1 MQFSCIF
8 FDIPQKSS
16 TFADKLVRTCKR
28 AMCAMCAQITK
39 STGDMTT
46 SFGYVRVAAAV
57 PHMRVADCQYN
68 ASEIKK
74 QITEAVQEGVQVV
87 CFPELSITGYT
98 CADLFFTQQLQKDAL
113 SALEDVCTFT
123 RDLPIIVLVGAPLKV
138 DNNLYNCAFVIT
150 DGEVVGVV
158 PKINLPNTGEFYEKR
173 WFSSG
178 RDVLENNVNS
188 IRPRIPTI
196 ELWGNDVPFGID
208 LLFTTKD
215 YSFGIELC
223 EDLWSPLP
231 ASTQL
236 AIQGAEI
243 IFNLSS
249 SNCVT
254 GKHAFRQ
261 RMITQQSARVH
272 CGYVYT
278 SSGIGESTTDIVFSG
293 STYIAENGEMLEIGE
308 RFQMESS
315 MIISEIDVERLRI
328 DRQRNTNFTHDKHG
342 QFRHVQVAPLDE
354 AIGNEAIRREAR
366 DNGPLHRHFTQT
378 PFLPKK
384 KESDEYCEDVL
395 NLQVHGL
402 LRRWQHTHTESLV
415 IGISGGLDSTLA
427 LIVSVLAADRLGY
440 NRSQVIGVT
449 MPGFGTSDRTYSNAI
464 AMMEELGISI
474 HEIPIRDMA
483 TQHLNDIG
491 HDLDNHDITYE
502 NAQARIRTLVLMDLA
517 NKYNGLV
524 VGTGDMSELALGWAT
539 YCGDQMSMYGV
550 NAGVPKTLVRYLVR
564 YAAENIFGERLREI
578 LMDVIDTPVSPELL
592 PTDDEGNIAQITE
605 DKVGPYE
612 LHDFFLYY
620 FLRYGFTREKIA
632 FMASMAFDGVYS
644 EEAIEHWLSL
654 FMRRFF
660 TQQFKRSCLPDG
672 PKVVGVSLS
681 PRGDW
686 RMPSDVAIN

>member
-1 MQFSCIF
+1 
-8 FDIPQKSS
+8 
-16 TFADKLVRTCKR
+16 
-28 AMCAMCAQITK
+28 
-39 STGDMTT
+39 MTT
-46 SFGYVRVAAAV
+46 SFGYVRVAAVV

-74 QITEAVQEGVQVV
+74 QITEAVKEGVQVV

-113 SALEDVCTFT
+113 IALEDVCAFT
-123 RDLPIIVLVGAPLKV
+123 RDLPIIILVGAPLKV
-138 DNNLYNCAFVIT
+138 DNNLYNCAFVMT
-150 DGEVVGVV
+150 DGEVIGVV

-208 LLFTTKD
+208 LLFTTRD
-215 YSFGIELC
+215 YSFGIEIC

-254 GKHAFRQ
+254 GKHVFRQ

-308 RFQMESS
+308 RFQMGSS

-342 QFRHVQVAPLDE
+342 HYRHINVAPLELGLEDT
-354 AIGNEAIRREAR
+354 R
-366 DNGPLHRHFTQT
+366 DTSYNLELRGEGPLHRHFTKT

-384 KESDEYCEDVL
+384 KESDAYCEDVL
-395 NLQVHGL
+395 NLQLHGL
-402 LRRWQHTHTESLV
+402 LRRWEHTKAESLV
-415 IGISGGLDSTLA
+415 VGISGGLDSTLA
-427 LIVSVLAADRLGY
+427 LIVSILAADRLGY
-440 NRSQVIGVT
+440 SRSQVIGVT
-449 MPGFGTSDRTYSNAI
+449 MPGFGTSDRTYNNAI
-464 AMMEELGISI
+464 EMMEELGISI
-474 HEIPIRDMA
+474 HEIPIREMA
-483 TQHLNDIG
+483 TQHLSDIG
-491 HDLDNHDITYE
+491 HDINNHDITYE
-502 NAQARIRTLVLMDLA
+502 NAQARIRTLVLMDMA

-539 YCGDQMSMYGV
+539 YCGDHMSMYGV
-550 NAGVPKTLVRYLVR
+550 NAGVPKTLVRYMVR

-592 PTDDEGNIAQITE
+592 PTDDNGNIAQITE

-632 FMASMAFDGVYS
+632 FMASIAFDGVYS
-644 EEAIEHWLSL
+644 EEVINRWLDV

-660 TQQFKRSCLPDG
+660 THQFKRSCLPDG

-681 PRGDW
+681 PRGDL

>member
-1 MQFSCIF
+1 MASN
-8 FDIPQKSS
+8 
-16 TFADKLVRTCKR
+16 
-28 AMCAMCAQITK
+28 
-39 STGDMTT
+39 
-46 SFGYVRVAAAV
+46 FGYVRVAAAV
-57 PHMRVADCQYN
+57 PHMRVADCVYN
-68 ASEIKK
+68 AGEIKK
-74 QITEAVQEGVQVV
+74 QISDAVAEGVEVV

-98 CADLFFTQQLQKDAL
+98 CADLFFTQQLQRDAL
-113 SALEDVCTFT
+113 LALEDVCAFT
-123 RDLPIIVLVGAPLKV
+123 RNLPIIVLVGAPLKV
-138 DNNLYNCAFVIT
+138 DNNLYNCAFVMT

-158 PKINLPNTGEFYEKR
+158 PKVNLPNTGEFYEKR

-178 RDVLENNVNS
+178 RDVLEKNVNS
-188 IRPRIPTI
+188 IHPRIPLI

-208 LLFTTKD
+208 LLFATKD
-215 YSFGIELC
+215 YSFGIEIC

-231 ASTQL
+231 VSTQL

-243 IFNLSS
+243 IFNPSS

-293 STYIAENGEMLEIGE
+293 STYIAENGEMLEMGD

-342 QFRHVQVAPLDE
+342 HYRHIQVAPLEQALSPDSL
-354 AIGNEAIRREAR
+354 I
-366 DNGPLHRHFTQT
+366 DSSPKSTGPLHRHFTKT
-378 PFLPKK
+378 PFLPKRR
-384 KESDEYCEDVL
+384 ESDAYCEDVF
-395 NLQVHGL
+395 NLQTHGL
-402 LRRWQHTHTESLV
+402 LRRWQHTHAESLV

-427 LIVSVLAADRLGY
+427 LLVCVMAADRLGY

-449 MPGFGTSDRTYSNAI
+449 MPGFGTSDRTYNNAI
-464 AMMEELGISI
+464 ELMEQLGVSI
-474 HEIPIRDMA
+474 HEIPIRNMA
-483 TQHLNDIG
+483 TQHLNDID
-491 HDLDNHDITYE
+491 HDINNHDITYE

-550 NAGVPKTLVRYLVR
+550 NAGIPKTLVRYLVQ
-564 YAAENIFGERLREI
+564 YAAENIFGEETRKTLLDI
-578 LMDVIDTPVSPELL
+578 VDTPVSPELL
-592 PTDDEGNIAQITE
+592 PTDEDGNIAQITE

-612 LHDFFLYY
+612 LHDFFMYY

-632 FMASMAFDGVYS
+632 FMAGIAFDGVY
-644 EEAIEHWLSL
+644 EQAVIDHWLGI
-654 FMRRFF
+654 FFRRFF
-660 TQQFKRSCLPDG
+660 TQQFKRSCMPDG

-686 RMPSDVAIN
+686 RMPSDVAMTK

>member
-1 MQFSCIF
+1 MAS
-8 FDIPQKSS
+8 K
-16 TFADKLVRTCKR
+16 
-28 AMCAMCAQITK
+28 
-39 STGDMTT
+39 
-46 SFGYVRVAAAV
+46 FGYVRVAAAV
-57 PHMRVADCQYN
+57 PHMRVADCVYN

-74 QITEAVQEGVQVV
+74 QITEAVAEGIEVV

-98 CADLFFTQQLQKDAL
+98 CADLFFTQQLQRDAL
-113 SALEDVCTFT
+113 AALEDVCAYI
-123 RDLPIIVLVGAPLKV
+123 RNLPIIVLVGAPLKV
-138 DNNLYNCAFVIT
+138 DNNLYNCAFVMT

-158 PKINLPNTGEFYEKR
+158 PKVNLPNTGEFYEKR

-178 RDVLENNVNS
+178 RDVLEQNVNS
-188 IRPRIPTI
+188 IRPRIPLI
-196 ELWGNDVPFGID
+196 ELWGSDVPFGID

-215 YSFGIELC
+215 YSFGIEIC

-231 ASTQL
+231 VSTQL

-308 RFQMESS
+308 RFQMDSS
-315 MIISEIDVERLRI
+315 MVISEIDVERLRI

-342 QFRHVQVAPLDE
+342 HYRHIHVAPLERSLEDNSTCRLE
-354 AIGNEAIRREAR
+354 FR
-366 DNGPLHRHFTQT
+366 DGGPMHRHFTKT

-384 KESDEYCEDVL
+384 RESDAYCEDVL

-402 LRRWQHTHTESLV
+402 LRRWQHTKAESLV

-440 NRSQVIGVT
+440 SRSQVIGVT
-449 MPGFGTSDRTYSNAI
+449 MPGFGTSGRTYNNAL
-464 AMMEELGISI
+464 AMMEELGVSI
-474 HEIPIRDMA
+474 HEVPIREMA

-491 HDLDNHDITYE
+491 HDLETHDITYE

-539 YCGDQMSMYGV
+539 YCGDHMSMYGV
-550 NAGVPKTLVRYLVR
+550 NAGVPKTLVRYMVR

-578 LMDVIDTPVSPELL
+578 LLDVIDTPVSPELL
-592 PTDDEGNIAQITE
+592 PTDEEGNIAQITE

-612 LHDFFLYY
+612 LHDFFMYY
-620 FLRYGFTREKIA
+620 YLRYGFTREKIA
-632 FMASMAFDGVYS
+632 YMAGMAFDGVYS
-644 EEAIEHWLSL
+644 DEVIEHWLNV

-660 TQQFKRSCLPDG
+660 THQFKRSCLPDG

-681 PRGDW
+681 PRGDL
-686 RMPSDVAIN
+686 RMPSDVAVH

>member
-1 MQFSCIF
+1 MAS
-8 FDIPQKSS
+8 K
-16 TFADKLVRTCKR
+16 
-28 AMCAMCAQITK
+28 
-39 STGDMTT
+39 
-46 SFGYVRVAAAV
+46 FGYVRVAAAV
-57 PHMRVADCQYN
+57 PHMRVADCVYN

-74 QITEAVQEGVQVV
+74 QITEAVAEGIEVV

-98 CADLFFTQQLQKDAL
+98 CADLFFTQQLQRDAL
-113 SALEDVCTFT
+113 AALEDVCAYT
-123 RDLPIIVLVGAPLKV
+123 RNLPIIVLVGAPLKV
-138 DNNLYNCAFVIT
+138 DNNLYNCAFVMT

-158 PKINLPNTGEFYEKR
+158 PKVNLPNTGEFYEKR

-178 RDVLENNVNS
+178 RDVLEQNVNS
-188 IRPRIPTI
+188 IRPRIPLI
-196 ELWGNDVPFGID
+196 ELWGTDVPFGID

-215 YSFGIELC
+215 YSFGIEIC

-231 ASTQL
+231 VSTQL

-308 RFQMESS
+308 RFQMDSS
-315 MIISEIDVERLRI
+315 MVVSEIDVERLRI

-342 QFRHVQVAPLDE
+342 HYRHIHVAPLERSLEDDSTYRLE
-354 AIGNEAIRREAR
+354 FRAG
-366 DNGPLHRHFTQT
+366 GPMHRHFTKT

-384 KESDEYCEDVL
+384 RESDAYCEDVL

-402 LRRWQHTHTESLV
+402 LRRWQHTKAESLV

-427 LIVSVLAADRLGY
+427 LIVSVLVADRLGY
-440 NRSQVIGVT
+440 SRSQVIGVT
-449 MPGFGTSDRTYSNAI
+449 MPGFGTSGRTYNNAL
-464 AMMEELGISI
+464 AMMEELGVSI
-474 HEIPIRDMA
+474 HEVPIREMA

-491 HDLDNHDITYE
+491 HHLETHDITYE

-539 YCGDQMSMYGV
+539 YCGDHMSMYGV
-550 NAGVPKTLVRYLVR
+550 NAGVPKTLVRYMVR

-578 LMDVIDTPVSPELL
+578 LLDVIDTPVSPELL
-592 PTDDEGNIAQITE
+592 PTDEEGNIAQITE

-612 LHDFFLYY
+612 LHDFFMYY
-620 FLRYGFTREKIA
+620 YLRYGFTREKIA
-632 FMASMAFDGVYS
+632 YMAGMAFDGVYS
-644 EEAIEHWLSL
+644 DEVIEHWLNV

-681 PRGDW
+681 PRGDL

>member
-1 MQFSCIF
+1 M
-8 FDIPQKSS
+8 K
-16 TFADKLVRTCKR
+16 KH
-28 AMCAMCAQITK
+28 
-39 STGDMTT
+39 
-46 SFGYVRVAAAV
+46 FGYVRVAAAV
-57 PHMRVADCQYN
+57 PHLRVADCQYN
-68 ASEIKK
+68 ATEIKK
-74 QITEAVQEGVQVV
+74 QITEAMQEGVEVV
-87 CFPELSITGYT
+87 CFPELSVTGYT
-98 CADLFFTQQLQKDAL
+98 CADLFFTQQLQKNAL
-113 SALEDVCTFT
+113 AALEDICAYT
-123 RDLPIIVLVGAPLKV
+123 RNLPIIVLVGAPLKV
-138 DNNLYNCAFVIT
+138 DNNLYNCAFVMT

-178 RDVLENNVNS
+178 RDVLEHNVNS

-196 ELWGNDVPFGID
+196 ELWGSDVPFGID
-208 LLFTTKD
+208 LLFATKD
-215 YSFGIELC
+215 YSFGIEIC

-254 GKHAFRQ
+254 GKHEFRQ

-293 STYIAENGEMLEIGE
+293 STYIAENGDMLEIGD

-328 DRQRNTNFTHDKHG
+328 DRQRNTNFTHDKYGHY
-342 QFRHVQVAPLDE
+342 RHIQVAPLDE
-354 AIGNEAIRREAR
+354 AIGDEAIGDEAR
-366 DNGPLHRHFTQT
+366 DKGPLHRHFTKT
-378 PFLPKK
+378 PFLPKRK
-384 KESDEYCEDVL
+384 DSDAYCEDVL

-402 LRRWQHTHTESLV
+402 LRRWQHTHAQSLV

-427 LIVSVLAADRLGY
+427 LLVCVLAADRLGY
-440 NRSQVIGVT
+440 HRSQIIGVT
-449 MPGFGTSDRTYSNAI
+449 MPGFGTSNRTYTNAI
-464 AMMEELGISI
+464 AMMEQLGISI

-483 TQHLNDIG
+483 TQHLQDIG
-491 HDLDNHDITYE
+491 HDIGARDITYE
-502 NAQARIRTLVLMDLA
+502 NAQARIRTLVLMDMA

-550 NAGVPKTLVRYLVR
+550 NAGVPKTLVRYIVQ
-564 YAAENIFGERLREI
+564 YAAENIFGEETRAI
-578 LMDVIDTPVSPELL
+578 LMDIVATPVSPELL
-592 PTDDEGNIAQITE
+592 PTDEEGNIAQITE

-612 LHDFFLYY
+612 LHDFFMYY

-632 FMASMAFDGVYS
+632 FMAGIAFENVY
-644 EEAIEHWLSL
+644 EQEVIDHWLDV

-681 PRGDW
+681 PRGDL
-686 RMPSDVAIN
+686 RMPSDVNCTF

>member
-1 MQFSCIF
+1 
-8 FDIPQKSS
+8 
-16 TFADKLVRTCKR
+16 
-28 AMCAMCAQITK
+28 
-39 STGDMTT
+39 MTT
-46 SFGYVRVAAAV
+46 NLGYVRVAAAV
-57 PHMRVADCQYN
+57 PQMRVADCKYN
-68 ASEIKK
+68 ANEIKK
-74 QITEAVQEGVQVV
+74 QIKEALQEGVEVV
-87 CFPELSITGYT
+87 CFPELSLTGYT
-98 CADLFFTQQLQKDAL
+98 CADLFFTQQLQQDAL
-113 SALEDVCTFT
+113 IGLKDICAYT
-123 RDLPIIVLVGAPLKV
+123 RDLPIIVLVGSPLKV

-150 DGEVVGVV
+150 DGEVVGIV

-178 RDVLENNVNS
+178 RDVLEHNVNS

-196 ELWGNDVPFGID
+196 ELWGNEVPFGID
-208 LLFTTKD
+208 LLFATKD
-215 YSFGIELC
+215 YSFGIEIC

-254 GKHAFRQ
+254 GKHEFRQ

-293 STYIAENGEMLEIGE
+293 STYIAENGDMLEIGD

-315 MIISEIDVERLRI
+315 MIITEIDVERLRI

-342 QFRHVQVAPLDE
+342 HYRHIQVAPLE
-354 AIGNEAIRREAR
+354 QSISSSPN
-366 DNGPLHRHFTQT
+366 NGPLHRHFPKT
-378 PFLPKK
+378 PFLPKHAN
-384 KESDEYCEDVL
+384 SVEYCEDVL

-402 LRRWQHTHTESLV
+402 LRRWQHTHAESLV

-427 LIVSVLAADRLGY
+427 LLVCALTADRLGC

-449 MPGFGTSDRTYSNAI
+449 MPGFGTSDRTYHNAI
-464 AMMEELGISI
+464 ELMGQLGISI

-491 HDLDNHDITYE
+491 HDIHQHDITYE
-502 NAQARIRTLVLMDLA
+502 NAQARIRTLILMDMA
-517 NKYNGLV
+517 NKYNGIV

-550 NAGVPKTLVRYLVR
+550 NAGIPKTLVRYLVK
-564 YAAENIFGERLREI
+564 YAAENIFGERTREI
-578 LMDVIDTPVSPELL
+578 LLDIVDTPVSPELL
-592 PTDDEGNIAQITE
+592 PTDEDGNIAQKTE

-632 FMASMAFDGVYS
+632 YMANIAFEGVYS
-644 EEAIEHWLSL
+644 EEVIAHWLNV

-660 TQQFKRSCLPDG
+660 TQQFKRSCMPDG

>member
-1 MQFSCIF
+1 MN
-8 FDIPQKSS
+8 
-16 TFADKLVRTCKR
+16 
-28 AMCAMCAQITK
+28 TK
-39 STGDMTT
+39 
-46 SFGYVRVAAAV
+46 FGYVRVAAAV
-57 PHMRVADCQYN
+57 PHMRVADCKYN

-74 QITEAVQEGVQVV
+74 QISEAVEEGVEVV
-87 CFPELSITGYT
+87 CFPELSVTGYT
-98 CADLFFTQQLQKDAL
+98 CADLFFTQQLQRDAL
-113 SALEDVCTFT
+113 SALEEVCAYT

-138 DNNLYNCAFVIT
+138 DNNLYNCAFVMT
-150 DGEVVGVV
+150 DGDVVGVV
-158 PKINLPNTGEFYEKR
+158 PKVNLPNTGEFYEKR

-178 RDVLENNVNS
+178 RDVLERNVNS

-196 ELWGNDVPFGID
+196 ELWGTDVPFGID

-215 YSFGIELC
+215 YSFGIEIC

-254 GKHAFRQ
+254 GKHEFRQ

-293 STYIAENGEMLEIGE
+293 STYIAENGDMLEIGE

-315 MIISEIDVERLRI
+315 MVISEIDVERLRI

-342 QFRHVQVAPLDE
+342 HYRHIQVAPLEPDN
-354 AIGNEAIRREAR
+354 GNRVS
-366 DNGPLHRHFTQT
+366 DNGGPLHRHFTQT
-378 PFLPKK
+378 PFLPKRK
-384 KESDEYCEDVL
+384 DSVEYCEDVL

-402 LRRWQHTHTESLV
+402 LRRWQHTHAESLV

-449 MPGFGTSDRTYSNAI
+449 MPGFGTSGRTYNNAL
-464 AMMEELGISI
+464 AMMEELGVSI
-474 HEIPIRDMA
+474 HEVPIRDMA

-491 HDLDNHDITYE
+491 HDLDTHDITYE

-539 YCGDQMSMYGV
+539 YCGDHMSMYGV
-550 NAGVPKTLVRYLVR
+550 NAGVPKTLVRYMVR

-592 PTDDEGNIAQITE
+592 PTDEDGNIAQITE

-612 LHDFFLYY
+612 LHDFFMYY
-620 FLRYGFTREKIA
+620 YLRYGFTREKIA
-632 FMASMAFDGVYS
+632 YMAGMAFDGVYS
-644 EEAIEHWLSL
+644 EAVIEHWLSV

-681 PRGDW
+681 PRGDL
-686 RMPSDVAIN
+686 RMPSDVSVRG

>member
-1 MQFSCIF
+1 
-8 FDIPQKSS
+8 
-16 TFADKLVRTCKR
+16 
-28 AMCAMCAQITK
+28 
-39 STGDMTT
+39 MTT

-74 QITEAVQEGVQVV
+74 QITEAVKEGVQVV

-113 SALEDVCTFT
+113 IALEDVCAFT
-123 RDLPIIVLVGAPLKV
+123 RDLPIIILVGAPLKV
-138 DNNLYNCAFVIT
+138 DNNLYNCAFVMT
-150 DGEVVGVV
+150 DGEVIGVV

-208 LLFTTKD
+208 LLFTTRD
-215 YSFGIELC
+215 YSFGIEIC

-254 GKHAFRQ
+254 GKHVFRQ

-342 QFRHVQVAPLDE
+342 HYRHINVAPLELGLEDT
-354 AIGNEAIRREAR
+354 R
-366 DNGPLHRHFTQT
+366 DTSYNLELRGEGPLHRHFTKT

-384 KESDEYCEDVL
+384 KESDAYCEDVL

-402 LRRWQHTHTESLV
+402 LRRWEHTKAESLV
-415 IGISGGLDSTLA
+415 VGISGGLDSTLA
-427 LIVSVLAADRLGY
+427 LIVSILAADRLGY
-440 NRSQVIGVT
+440 SRSQVIGVT
-449 MPGFGTSDRTYSNAI
+449 MPGFGTSDRTYNNAI
-464 AMMEELGISI
+464 EMMEELGISI
-474 HEIPIRDMA
+474 HEIPIREMA
-483 TQHLNDIG
+483 TQHLSDIG
-491 HDLDNHDITYE
+491 HDINNHDITYE
-502 NAQARIRTLVLMDLA
+502 NAQARIRTLVLMDMA

-539 YCGDQMSMYGV
+539 YCGDHMSMYGV
-550 NAGVPKTLVRYLVR
+550 NAGVPKTLVRYMVR

-592 PTDDEGNIAQITE
+592 PTDDNGNIAQITE

-632 FMASMAFDGVYS
+632 FMASIAFDGVYS
-644 EEAIEHWLSL
+644 EEVINRWLDV

-660 TQQFKRSCLPDG
+660 THQFKRSCLPDG

-681 PRGDW
+681 PRGDL

>member
-1 MQFSCIF
+1 
-8 FDIPQKSS
+8 
-16 TFADKLVRTCKR
+16 
-28 AMCAMCAQITK
+28 
-39 STGDMTT
+39 MTT

-57 PHMRVADCQYN
+57 PQMRVADCQYN

-74 QITEAVQEGVQVV
+74 QITEAIHEGVQVV

-113 SALEDVCTFT
+113 AALEDVCAFT

-138 DNNLYNCAFVIT
+138 DNNLYNCAFVMT
-150 DGEVVGVV
+150 DGDVIGVV

-196 ELWGNDVPFGID
+196 ELWGNDIPFGID

-215 YSFGIELC
+215 YCFGIELC

-293 STYIAENGEMLEIGE
+293 STYIAENGDMLEIGD
-308 RFQMESS
+308 RFQLESN

-342 QFRHVQVAPLDE
+342 HYRHIQVAPLERSLEDGSAYSLEFKDE
-354 AIGNEAIRREAR
+354 
-366 DNGPLHRHFTQT
+366 GPLHRHFTKT

-402 LRRWQHTHTESLV
+402 LRRWQHTHAESLV

-440 NRSQVIGVT
+440 SRSQVIGVT
-449 MPGFGTSDRTYSNAI
+449 MPGFGTSDRTYNNAI
-464 AMMEELGISI
+464 QMMEELGVSM
-474 HEIPIRDMA
+474 HEIPIREMA
-483 TQHLNDIG
+483 TQHLQDIG
-491 HDLDNHDITYE
+491 HDINTHDITYE

-539 YCGDQMSMYGV
+539 YCGDHMSMYGV
-550 NAGVPKTLVRYLVR
+550 NAGIPKTLVRYIVR
-564 YAAENIFGERLREI
+564 YAAENIFAERLREI
-578 LMDVIDTPVSPELL
+578 LLDIIDTPVSPELL
-592 PTDDEGNIAQITE
+592 PTDEEGNIAQITE

-612 LHDFFLYY
+612 LHDFFMYY

-632 FMASMAFDGVYS
+632 FMASMAFDGIYTNEV
-644 EEAIEHWLSL
+644 INHWLGI

-686 RMPSDVAIN
+686 RMPSDASVKV

>member
-1 MQFSCIF
+1 
-8 FDIPQKSS
+8 
-16 TFADKLVRTCKR
+16 
-28 AMCAMCAQITK
+28 
-39 STGDMTT
+39 MTT
-46 SFGYVRVAAAV
+46 NFGYVRVAAAV

-68 ASEIKK
+68 AAEIKT
-74 QITEAVQEGVQVV
+74 QITEAVQEGVEVV

-113 SALEDVCTFT
+113 SALEEVCAFT
-123 RDLPIIVLVGAPLKV
+123 RNLPIIVLVGAPLKV
-138 DNNLYNCAFVIT
+138 DNNLYNCAFVMT
-150 DGEVVGVV
+150 DGDVVGVV
-158 PKINLPNTGEFYEKR
+158 PKVNLPNTGEFYEKR

-178 RDVLENNVNS
+178 RDVLEHNINS

-208 LLFTTKD
+208 LLFTTRN
-215 YSFGIELC
+215 YSFGIEIC

-254 GKHAFRQ
+254 GKHTFRQ

-308 RFQMESS
+308 RFQMNSS

-342 QFRHVQVAPLDE
+342 HYRHIHVAPLERSIEDGS
-354 AIGNEAIRREAR
+354 AYSLEAR
-366 DNGPLHRHFTQT
+366 GEGPMHRHFTKT

-384 KESDEYCEDVL
+384 KESDDYCEDVL

-402 LRRWQHTHTESLV
+402 LRRWQHTHAESLV

-449 MPGFGTSDRTYSNAI
+449 MPGFGTSDRTYQNAL
-464 AMMEELGISI
+464 AMMEELGVSI
-474 HEIPIRDMA
+474 HEVPIRDMA
-483 TQHLNDIG
+483 TQHLHDIG
-491 HDLDNHDITYE
+491 HDLHNHDVTYE
-502 NAQARIRTLVLMDLA
+502 NAQARIRTLVLMNLA

-539 YCGDQMSMYGV
+539 YCGDHMSMYGV
-550 NAGVPKTLVRYLVR
+550 NAGVPKTLVRYMVR

-578 LMDVIDTPVSPELL
+578 LMDVIATPVSPELL
-592 PTDDEGNIAQITE
+592 PTDEEGNIAQITE

-612 LHDFFLYY
+612 LHDFFMYY
-620 FLRYGFTREKIA
+620 YLRYGFTREKIA
-632 FMASMAFDGVYS
+632 YMATLAFDGVYT
-644 EEAIEHWLSL
+644 EEVIQHWLNV

-681 PRGDW
+681 PRGDL
-686 RMPSDVAIN
+686 RMPSDVAIS

>member
-1 MQFSCIF
+1 
-8 FDIPQKSS
+8 
-16 TFADKLVRTCKR
+16 
-28 AMCAMCAQITK
+28 
-39 STGDMTT
+39 MTT

-74 QITEAVQEGVQVV
+74 QITESVQEGVQVV

-123 RDLPIIVLVGAPLKV
+123 RDLPIIVLIGAPLKV
-138 DNNLYNCAFVIT
+138 DNNLYNCAFVMT
-150 DGEVVGVV
+150 DGEVIGIV

-342 QFRHVQVAPLDE
+342 QFRHVQVAPLELGLEDS
-354 AIGNEAIRREAR
+354 ATRLQDAALLDNGRPIGYGE
-366 DNGPLHRHFTQT
+366 GPLHRHFTQT

-384 KESDEYCEDVL
+384 KDSDEYCEDVL

-402 LRRWQHTHTESLV
+402 LRRWQHTHAESLV

-449 MPGFGTSDRTYSNAI
+449 MPGFGTSDRTYSNAL

-491 HDLDNHDITYE
+491 HDLNNHDITYE

-564 YAAENIFGERLREI
+564 YAAENIFGERLRDI

-644 EEAIEHWLSL
+644 EEVIEHWLNV

>member
-1 MQFSCIF
+1 MAS
-8 FDIPQKSS
+8 K
-16 TFADKLVRTCKR
+16 
-28 AMCAMCAQITK
+28 
-39 STGDMTT
+39 
-46 SFGYVRVAAAV
+46 FGYVRVAAAV
-57 PHMRVADCQYN
+57 PHMRVADCVYN

-74 QITEAVQEGVQVV
+74 QITEAVAEGIEVV

-98 CADLFFTQQLQKDAL
+98 CADLFFTQQLQRDAL
-113 SALEDVCTFT
+113 SALEDVCAYT
-123 RDLPIIVLVGAPLKV
+123 RNLPIIVLVGAPLKV
-138 DNNLYNCAFVIT
+138 DNNLYNCAFVMT

-158 PKINLPNTGEFYEKR
+158 PKVNLPNTGEFYEKR

-178 RDVLENNVNS
+178 RDVLEQNVNS
-188 IRPRIPTI
+188 IRPRIPLI
-196 ELWGNDVPFGID
+196 ELWGTDVPFGID

-215 YSFGIELC
+215 YSFGIEIC

-231 ASTQL
+231 VSTQL

-308 RFQMESS
+308 RFQMDSS
-315 MIISEIDVERLRI
+315 MVVSEIDVERLRI

-342 QFRHVQVAPLDE
+342 HYRHIHVAPLERSLEDDSTYRLE
-354 AIGNEAIRREAR
+354 FR
-366 DNGPLHRHFTQT
+366 DGGPMHRHFTQT

-384 KESDEYCEDVL
+384 RESDAYCEDVL

-402 LRRWQHTHTESLV
+402 LRRWQHTHAESLV

-449 MPGFGTSDRTYSNAI
+449 MPGFGTSDRTYSNAL

-474 HEIPIRDMA
+474 HEVPIREMA

-491 HDLDNHDITYE
+491 HNLETHDITYE

-539 YCGDQMSMYGV
+539 YCGDHMSMYGV
-550 NAGVPKTLVRYLVR
+550 NAGVPKTLVKYMVR

-644 EEAIEHWLSL
+644 EEVIEHWLSV

>member
-1 MQFSCIF
+1 
-8 FDIPQKSS
+8 
-16 TFADKLVRTCKR
+16 
-28 AMCAMCAQITK
+28 
-39 STGDMTT
+39 MTT

-138 DNNLYNCAFVIT
+138 DNNLYNCAFVMT
-150 DGEVVGVV
+150 DGEVIGIV

-293 STYIAENGEMLEIGE
+293 STYIAENGDMLEIGE

-342 QFRHVQVAPLDE
+342 QYRHIQVAPLELGLEDG
-354 AIGNEAIRREAR
+354 ATRLQDAALL
-366 DNGPLHRHFTQT
+366 DNGRPMGYGDGPLHRHFTQT

-402 LRRWQHTHTESLV
+402 LRRWQHTHAESLV

-449 MPGFGTSDRTYSNAI
+449 MPGFGTSDRTYSNAL
-464 AMMEELGISI
+464 AMMEELGVSI

-491 HDLDNHDITYE
+491 HDLNNHDITYE

-644 EEAIEHWLSL
+644 EEVIEHWLNV

-686 RMPSDVAIN
+686 RMPSDVAIT

>member
-1 MQFSCIF
+1 M
-8 FDIPQKSS
+8 K
-16 TFADKLVRTCKR
+16 TN
-28 AMCAMCAQITK
+28 
-39 STGDMTT
+39 
-46 SFGYVRVAAAV
+46 FGYVRVAAAV
-57 PHMRVADCQYN
+57 PQMRVADCHYN
-68 ASEIKK
+68 ATEIKQ
-74 QITEAVQEGVQVV
+74 QISAAQQEGVEVV

-113 SALEDVCTFT
+113 SALENVCAYT
-123 RDLPIIVLVGAPLKV
+123 RNLPIIVIVGAPLKV
-138 DNNLYNCAFVIT
+138 DNNLYNCAFVMT

-178 RDVLENNVNS
+178 RDVLEHNVNS
-188 IRPRIPTI
+188 IRPRIPTV

-208 LLFTTKD
+208 LLFATKD
-215 YSFGIELC
+215 YSFGIEIC

-243 IFNLSS
+243 IFNPSS

-254 GKHAFRQ
+254 GKHTFRQ

-293 STYIAENGEMLEIGE
+293 STYIAENGDILEIGE

-342 QFRHVQVAPLDE
+342 HYRHIQVAPLERISENGSAYSLEFRGD
-354 AIGNEAIRREAR
+354 
-366 DNGPLHRHFTQT
+366 GPLHRHFTRT

-384 KESDEYCEDVL
+384 KESEAYCEDVF

-402 LRRWQHTHTESLV
+402 LRRWKHTHAESLV

-427 LIVSVLAADRLGY
+427 LLVCVLAADRLGY
-440 NRSQVIGVT
+440 HREQVIGVT
-449 MPGFGTSDRTYSNAI
+449 MPGFGTSGRTYNNAI
-464 AMMEELGISI
+464 ALMEQLGISI
-474 HEIPIRDMA
+474 HEIPIREMA
-483 TQHLNDIG
+483 TQHLQDIG
-491 HDLDNHDITYE
+491 HDINQHDITYE
-502 NAQARIRTLVLMDLA
+502 NAQARIRTLVLMDMA

-550 NAGVPKTLVRYLVR
+550 NAGVPKTLVRYMVH
-564 YAAENIFGERLREI
+564 YAAENLFCEEI
-578 LMDVIDTPVSPELL
+578 RNILLDIIDTPVSPELL
-592 PTDDEGNIAQITE
+592 PTDENGNIAQITE

-612 LHDFFLYY
+612 LHDFFMYY
-620 FLRYGFTREKIA
+620 FLRYGFTREKIS
-632 FMASMAFDGVYS
+632 FMAGIAFDDVY
-644 EEAIEHWLSL
+644 EQEVIDHWLDV
-654 FMRRFF
+654 FMRRFI

-686 RMPSDVAIN
+686 RMPSDASFSV

>member
-1 MQFSCIF
+1 M
-8 FDIPQKSS
+8 K
-16 TFADKLVRTCKR
+16 TN
-28 AMCAMCAQITK
+28 
-39 STGDMTT
+39 
-46 SFGYVRVAAAV
+46 FGYVRVAAAV
-57 PHMRVADCQYN
+57 PQMRVADCHYN
-68 ASEIKK
+68 ATEIKQ
-74 QITEAVQEGVQVV
+74 QISAAQQEGVEVV

-113 SALEDVCTFT
+113 SALENVCAYT
-123 RDLPIIVLVGAPLKV
+123 RNLPIIVIVGAPLKV
-138 DNNLYNCAFVIT
+138 DNNLYNCAFVMT

-178 RDVLENNVNS
+178 RDVLEHNVNS
-188 IRPRIPTI
+188 IRPRIPTV

-208 LLFTTKD
+208 LLFATKD
-215 YSFGIELC
+215 YSFGIEIC

-243 IFNLSS
+243 IFNPSS

-254 GKHAFRQ
+254 GKHTFRQ

-293 STYIAENGEMLEIGE
+293 STYIAENGDMLEIGE

-342 QFRHVQVAPLDE
+342 HYRHIQVAPLECSSEDSSAYNLE
-354 AIGNEAIRREAR
+354 FRGE
-366 DNGPLHRHFTQT
+366 GPLHRHFTKT

-384 KESDEYCEDVL
+384 KDSEAYCEDVF

-402 LRRWQHTHTESLV
+402 LRRWKHTHAESLV

-427 LIVSVLAADRLGY
+427 LLVCVLAADRLGY
-440 NRSQVIGVT
+440 HREQVIGVT
-449 MPGFGTSDRTYSNAI
+449 MPGFGTSGRTYNNAI
-464 AMMEELGISI
+464 ALMEQLGISI
-474 HEIPIRDMA
+474 HEIPIREMA
-483 TQHLNDIG
+483 TQHLQDIG
-491 HDLDNHDITYE
+491 HDINQHDITYE
-502 NAQARIRTLVLMDLA
+502 NAQARIRTLVLMDMA

-550 NAGVPKTLVRYLVR
+550 NAGVPKTLVRYMVH
-564 YAAENIFGERLREI
+564 YAAENLFGEEI
-578 LMDVIDTPVSPELL
+578 RNILLDIIDTPVSPELL
-592 PTDDEGNIAQITE
+592 PTDENGNIAQITE

-612 LHDFFLYY
+612 LHDFFMYY
-620 FLRYGFTREKIA
+620 FLRYGFTREKIS
-632 FMASMAFDGVYS
+632 FMAGIAFEDVY
-644 EEAIEHWLSL
+644 EQEVIDHWLGV

-686 RMPSDVAIN
+686 RMPSDASF

>member
-1 MQFSCIF
+1 MAS
-8 FDIPQKSS
+8 K
-16 TFADKLVRTCKR
+16 
-28 AMCAMCAQITK
+28 
-39 STGDMTT
+39 
-46 SFGYVRVAAAV
+46 FGYVRVAAAV
-57 PHMRVADCQYN
+57 PHMRVADCVYN

-74 QITEAVQEGVQVV
+74 QITEAVAEGIEVV

-98 CADLFFTQQLQKDAL
+98 CADLFFTQQLQRDAL
-113 SALEDVCTFT
+113 SALEDVCAYT
-123 RDLPIIVLVGAPLKV
+123 RNLPIIVLVGAPLKV
-138 DNNLYNCAFVIT
+138 DNNLYNCAFVMT

-158 PKINLPNTGEFYEKR
+158 PKVNLPNTGEFYEKR

-178 RDVLENNVNS
+178 RDVLEQNVNS
-188 IRPRIPTI
+188 IRPRIPLI
-196 ELWGNDVPFGID
+196 ELWGTDVPFGID

-215 YSFGIELC
+215 YSFGIEIC

-231 ASTQL
+231 VSTQL

-308 RFQMESS
+308 RFQMDSS
-315 MIISEIDVERLRI
+315 MVVSEIDVERLRI

-342 QFRHVQVAPLDE
+342 HYRHIHVAPLERSLEDDSTYRLE
-354 AIGNEAIRREAR
+354 FR
-366 DNGPLHRHFTQT
+366 DGGPMHRHFTQT

-384 KESDEYCEDVL
+384 RESDAYCEDVL

-402 LRRWQHTHTESLV
+402 LRRWQHTKSESLV

-440 NRSQVIGVT
+440 SRSQVIGVT
-449 MPGFGTSDRTYSNAI
+449 MPGFGTSGRTYNNAL
-464 AMMEELGISI
+464 AMMEELGVSI
-474 HEIPIRDMA
+474 HEVPIREMA

-491 HDLDNHDITYE
+491 HDLETHDITYE

-539 YCGDQMSMYGV
+539 YCGDHMSMYGV
-550 NAGVPKTLVRYLVR
+550 NAGVPKTLVKYMVR

-632 FMASMAFDGVYS
+632 YMAGMAFDGVYS
-644 EEAIEHWLSL
+644 DEVIEHWLNV

-681 PRGDW
+681 PRGDL

>member
-1 MQFSCIF
+1 M
-8 FDIPQKSS
+8 K
-16 TFADKLVRTCKR
+16 KH
-28 AMCAMCAQITK
+28 
-39 STGDMTT
+39 
-46 SFGYVRVAAAV
+46 FGYVRVAAAV

-68 ASEIKK
+68 ATEIKK
-74 QITEAVQEGVQVV
+74 QITEAMQEGVEVV
-87 CFPELSITGYT
+87 CFPELSVTGYT
-98 CADLFFTQQLQKDAL
+98 CADLFFTQQLQKNAL
-113 SALEDVCTFT
+113 AALEDICAYT

-138 DNNLYNCAFVIT
+138 DNNLYNCAFVMT

-178 RDVLENNVNS
+178 RDVLEHNVNS

-196 ELWGNDVPFGID
+196 ELWGSDVPFGID
-208 LLFTTKD
+208 LLFATKD
-215 YSFGIELC
+215 YSFGIEIC

-254 GKHAFRQ
+254 GKHEFRQ

-293 STYIAENGEMLEIGE
+293 STYIAENGDMLEIGD

-328 DRQRNTNFTHDKHG
+328 DRQRNTNFTHDKYGHY
-342 QFRHVQVAPLDE
+342 RHIQVAPLDE
-354 AIGNEAIRREAR
+354 AR
-366 DNGPLHRHFTQT
+366 DKGPLHRHFTKT
-378 PFLPKK
+378 PFLPKRK
-384 KESDEYCEDVL
+384 DSDAYCEDVL

-402 LRRWQHTHTESLV
+402 LRRWQHTHAQSLV

-427 LIVSVLAADRLGY
+427 LLVCVLAADRLGY
-440 NRSQVIGVT
+440 HRSQIIGVT
-449 MPGFGTSDRTYSNAI
+449 MPGFGTSNRTYTNAI
-464 AMMEELGISI
+464 AMMEQLGISI

-483 TQHLNDIG
+483 TQHLQDIG
-491 HDLDNHDITYE
+491 HDVDARDITYE
-502 NAQARIRTLVLMDLA
+502 NAQARIRTLVLMDMA

-550 NAGVPKTLVRYLVR
+550 NAGVPKTLVRYIVQ
-564 YAAENIFGERLREI
+564 YAAENIFGEETRAI
-578 LMDVIDTPVSPELL
+578 LMDIVATPVSPELL
-592 PTDDEGNIAQITE
+592 PTDEEGNIAQITE

-612 LHDFFLYY
+612 LHDFFMYY

-632 FMASMAFDGVYS
+632 FMAGIAFENVYKQ
-644 EEAIEHWLSL
+644 EVIDHWLDV

-681 PRGDW
+681 PRGDL
-686 RMPSDVAIN
+686 RMPSDVNCTF